1 MDRMMMPPATRPMP
15 PNFADLTPEE
25 QQALLAQGWNVG
37 DDGSLTPPQQPK
49 SYDLDAGGFGA
60 ALGGPPATSPAG
72 SLPSPMGPVEA
83 APDTPFPAGPELN
96 ARIEFGPEM
105 MDDMRRGNPMM
116 EAMPEPFEVPEV
128 TPPLRAQPGPD
139 LKAAASASRDDD
151 SPRAM
156 PGRMGRRM
164 QNRSTSRPA
173 TSRRSRR

>member
-1 MDRMMMPPATRPMP
+1 MDRMMAPPATRPMP

-72 SLPSPMGPVEA
+72 SPSPPMGPAEA
-83 APDTPFPAGPELN
+83 APDTPFRPEPELN

-139 LKAAASASRDDD
+139 LKAAASTPRDDD

-164 QNRSTSRPA
+164 NRSTSRPA
-173 TSRRSRR
+173 TSRRRR